1 MDAKSGDGSRPKEAF
16 PSLET
21 RVDTPCGDINAQV
34 IALYQRQSELFQQDE
49 AQRRRYFERHPTF
62 FGCLKCMDGR
72 VEFPAMTKTARGIVK
87 PYRAVG
93 GKFELFWPAFQRSFA
108 LWVKEAITHD
118 AYSCVFVTSHFCS
131 LKHELG
137 CKGWENDVDAARSHM
152 EKLARQMADDFGEQL
167 IAIPTTVDTA
177 CDNLVLHGPC
187 GDISGERLR
196 NLDVDAIRD
205 EIRRVF
211 PDMPTQIIKD
221 IAPFLL
227 GNAERV
233 AELKG
238 NPRSVREM
246 EHDERVIAIGE
257 GFDGLAAEN
266 FALMNSDVN
275 PNLDA
280 AVVLAAK
287 MIEKKMVDHASD
299 QHATIF
305 TNIFYGNS
313 RGILSSL
320 PGMDKKCAIRRARG
334 LQEFAQMHI
343 RTQCP
348 SLWESGRLHF
358 LTAVTREPTREL
370 EVIEQGRITAIGVP

>member
-1 MDAKSGDGSRPKEAF
+1 LSENKTEDSGKRRGQARQFAADESGEA
-16 PSLET
+16 
-21 RVDTPCGDINAQV
+21 GINEQV
-34 IALYQRQSELFQQDE
+34 VALYQRHSELFQRDE

-72 VEFPAMTKTARGIVK
+72 VEFPTMTKTARGLVK

-93 GKFELFWPAFQRSFA
+93 GRFELFWPAFQRSFA
-108 LWVKEAITHD
+108 LWVKQAITHD
-118 AYSCVFVTSHFCS
+118 AHSCVFVTCHFCS
-131 LKHELG
+131 QRHDLG
-137 CKGWENDVDAARSHM
+137 CKGWNNDVVAARGHM
-152 EKLARQMADDFGEQL
+152 EKLARQMTEDFGEQL
-167 IAIPTTVDTA
+167 VAIPTTVDTA
-177 CDNLVLHGPC
+177 FDNLVLHGPG
-187 GDISGERLR
+187 GDISGDLLQA
-196 NLDVDAIRD
+196 LDLASIRD

-211 PDMPTQIIKD
+211 PGIPSQVIEDL
-221 IAPFLL
+221 APFLH

-233 AELKG
+233 AELRA
-238 NPRSVREM
+238 NPRSGREM

-287 MIEKKMVDHASD
+287 MIEKKLVGPAKDA
-299 QHATIF
+299 QATVF
-305 TNIFYGNS
+305 TNIYYGNR

-320 PGMDKKCAIRRARG
+320 PAMDKKCAVRRARG

-343 RTQCP
+343 RQHCP
-348 SLWESGRLHF
+348 ALWNSGRLYF
-358 LTAVTREPTREL
+358 LTGVTREPTREL
-370 EVIEQGRITAIGVP
+370 EVIEQGLAG